1 VGGVTVNVQG
11 ATTDGYPVLYDIFD
25 LVQYLLDIKDKL
37 ILPVN

>member
-1 VGGVTVNVQG
+1 MGGVTVNVQG
-11 ATTDGYPVLYDIFD
+11 AATDGYPVLYDIFY